1 MSKPVNKQAI
11 YSSISSRHAELI
23 ERLFELTK
31 SGNESVSLGAC
42 KALLDRVIP
51 PVKPVQLIEV
61 SSLNYLELHDMVSSI
76 NQYKNSQL
84 FDQIPLERLEA
95 VKSGELISEE

>member
-11 YSSISSRHAELI
+11 YSSISSRHSELI

-31 SGNESVSLGAC
+31 SSNESVSLGAC

-51 PVKPVQLIEV
+51 PVKPVQLYEL
-61 SSLNYLELHDMVSSI
+61 SSLNYLELRDIVRSVTD
-76 NQYKNSQL
+76 YKLTQL
-84 FDQIPLERLEA
+84 LEQIPLEKLEA
-95 VKSGELISEE
+95 VKSGELINEE